1 MPGKRSIRGH
11 KEKVSRSLLDTPS
24 AVWRQLLTGEHAL
37 FSALVLGQHCW
48 PDDSKEMS
56 SAPEVVLRVWVSLIF
71 TSFSFHEE
79 NF

>member
-11 KEKVSRSLLDTPS
+11 RKKVSRSLLDTPS

-37 FSALVLGQHCW
+37 FSAWVL
-48 PDDSKEMS
+48 DDSKEMS

-71 TSFSFHEE
+71 TSFSFHKE